1 MAKIEIDDTL
11 WAQFLAL
18 TEGLREPDPDAFLEW
33 CLRRVIKFHTVSEGR
48 YVPAV
53 SAVVTRDESQ
63 VLLVGNEYTA
73 GQPLFWNLPG
83 GAVDPGEDL
92 RHAVARELAEETG
105 LQALEIG
112 PLAWT
117 LQLYRGDYRPGFF
130 VMAFVV
136 PAWRGQVTVENE
148 EQGGA
153 VRRAEFVPFGEAAQ
167 RLIPTVADPLR
178 HWLTGSRD
186 GSRIY
191 WSDGSDTS
199 PGPLHLAGP
208 PPPT

>member
-1 MAKIEIDDTL
+1 MPKIEINDAL
-11 WAQFLAL
+11 WTQFLEL
-18 TEGLREPDPDAFLEW
+18 TEGLQEPDPGAFLEW
-33 CLRRVIKFHTVSEGR
+33 CLRRVIKFHSVSEGR

-53 SAVVTRDESQ
+53 SAVVTRDESH

-73 GQPLFWNLPG
+73 GEPLFWNLPG

-112 PLAWT
+112 PLAWV

-130 VMAFVV
+130 VMAFTV

-153 VRRAEFVPFGEAAQ
+153 VRRAEFLPFDEAER

-178 HWLTGSRD
+178 HWLTDPRD

-191 WSDGSDTS
+191 WSDGSGASTE
-199 PGPLHLAGP
+199 PLHLAGP

>member
-1 MAKIEIDDTL
+1 MAKIEIDDAL

-18 TEGLREPDPDAFLEW
+18 SEGLQGPDPDAFLEW

-53 SAVVTRDESQ
+53 SAVVTRDETE
-63 VLLVGNEYTA
+63 VLLVGNEYTP
-73 GQPLFWNLPG
+73 GRPLFWNLPG

-92 RHAVARELAEETG
+92 RHAVARELAEEAG

-112 PLAWT
+112 PLAWV
-117 LQLYRGDYRPGFF
+117 LQRYRGPERPGFF
-130 VMAFVV
+130 VMAFAV
-136 PAWRGQVTVENE
+136 PAWRGHVTVEHE

-153 VRRAEFVPFGEAAQ
+153 VRCAEFLPLDEAYL
-167 RLIPTVADPLR
+167 RLTPSIADPLR

-186 GSRIY
+186 GSRVY
-191 WSDGSDTS
+191 WSDGSRSS